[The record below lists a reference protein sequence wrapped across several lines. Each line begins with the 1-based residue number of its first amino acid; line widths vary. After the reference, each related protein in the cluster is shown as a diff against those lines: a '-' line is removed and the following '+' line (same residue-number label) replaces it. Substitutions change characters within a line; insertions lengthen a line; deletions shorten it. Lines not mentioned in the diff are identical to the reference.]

1 MKGLLIAA
9 ATAALVVA
17 GVYVLNATDEQR
29 GVAPGETAGQVPEAP
44 DAGSLRDQLLHS
56 TAQQLGIT
64 PVRGVWGVLMERGY
78 AKGSATVIALA
89 DGTASMY
96 LSTGGAVA
104 GGKAYPPAH
113 AAELRLCE
121 RAAES
126 EADTIAARDFPSPA
140 KGRVRF
146 YVLTTAG
153 VRVAEGDIL
162 PHPGDG
168 GNEALAPLMAA
179 GDAVL
184 DGLKDATSKGLIR

>member
-89 DGTASMY
+89 ASDQ
-96 LSTGGAVA
+96 GG
-104 GGKAYPPAH
+104 
-113 AAELRLCE
+113 
-121 RAAES
+121 
-126 EADTIAARDFPSPA
+126 
-140 KGRVRF
+140 
-146 YVLTTAG
+146 
-153 VRVAEGDIL
+153 
-162 PHPGDG
+162 
-168 GNEALAPLMAA
+168 
-179 GDAVL
+179 L
-184 DGLKDATSKGLIR
+184 DGSALIRHPRVSRNLSMHCIRRNIETS